1 MKCEQA
7 QELFGIYWDMPEDD
21 RDRLALEQ
29 HMLECEACAEEFRIW
44 EDSALMIRDLSQ
56 AEAIDMPSDRLSK
69 GVMDRIYA
77 EESWFMPVKERTYQ
91 FSNAFRRNVAAVI
104 ASCMAMFAT
113 AFFYLVFGT
122 PSTESSSEQVA
133 KLTGLLDTA
142 NATSDAAAISVEFYS
157 EIPVAS
163 ISDPLVLQVV
173 PTFPQYWVALSIL
186 GMIMTLLTINW
197 LSRTRA

>member
-21 RDRLALEQ
+21 RDRIALEQ
-29 HMLECEACAEEFRIW
+29 HMLDCEACAEEFRIW

-56 AEAIDMPSDRLSK
+56 AETIVLPIDHVSK

-122 PSTESSSEQVA
+122 TTTESSTEQVA

-142 NATSDAAAISVEFYS
+142 NASSDTAAISVEFYQ
-157 EIPVAS
+157 EVPVAS

>member
-7 QELFGIYWDMPEDD
+7 QELFGVYWDMPEDD
-21 RDRLALEQ
+21 HDRIALEQ

-56 AEAIDMPSDRLSK
+56 VETIDMPSDRLSK

-122 PSTESSSEQVA
+122 TATESSSEQVA

-157 EIPVAS
+157 EVPVAS

>member
-21 RDRLALEQ
+21 RDRIALEQ
-29 HMLECEACAEEFRIW
+29 HMLDCEACAEEFRIW
-44 EDSALMIRDLSQ
+44 EDSALMIRGLSQ
-56 AEAIDMPSDRLSK
+56 AERIDIPIDRVSK

-113 AFFYLVFGT
+113 AFFYLVFG
-122 PSTESSSEQVA
+122 STTTETSSEQVA

-142 NATSDAAAISVEFYS
+142 NASSDAAAISVEFYS
-157 EIPVAS
+157 EVPVAS

>member
-7 QELFGIYWDMPEDD
+7 QELFGIYWDLPEDD
-21 RDRLALEQ
+21 RDRIALET
-29 HMLECEACAEEFRIW
+29 HMLNCEACAEEFRLW
-44 EDSALMIRDLSQ
+44 EDSALMIRDLSREETIIGP
-56 AEAIDMPSDRLSK
+56 ADHVSK

-91 FSNAFRRNVAAVI
+91 FSNAFRKSVAAVI

-113 AFFYLVFGT
+113 AFFYLIFGT
-122 PSTESSSEQVA
+122 PQRDAASEQVA

-142 NATSDAAAISVEFYS
+142 NASSDAAAISVEFYQ
-157 EIPVAS
+157 EVPVAS